1 MDVVPSVA
9 MSSRVDRLSFG
20 PTTVDFWPLADAARA
35 IADRSLRGDVHL
47 CNAYT
52 LALAD
57 ERADVLAS
65 LATAAAN
72 LPDGMPVVWWA
83 HRHGIPQAE
92 RVYGPDL
99 MEAVIDLGRGTAA
112 RHYLYGSTPEV
123 LDELQAAIAVRW
135 PGAEIAGAESPPFR
149 DLSDD
154 ELTASARRA
163 EAAGATIVWVGMGTP
178 KQDLIV
184 HRMATASDL
193 TFVAI
198 GAAFDFIAGTKSQAP
213 RWMMRIG
220 MEWFYRLITEPRR
233 LWKRYLVY
241 NAKFVRILWRD
252 RNTRR
257 ASSSAHESTT
267 PADNGS
273 DNGGR
278 RELV

>member
-1 MDVVPSVA
+1 
-9 MSSRVDRLSFG
+9 MSSRVDRLAFG

-35 IADRSLRGDVHL
+35 IADGSLRGGVHL

-52 LALAD
+52 LALAG
-57 ERADVLAS
+57 ERADVVAS
-65 LATAAAN
+65 LATPETN

-83 HRHGIPQAE
+83 HRHGIPQAQ

-99 MEAVIDLGRGTAA
+99 MEAVIDIGRGTAA

-123 LDELQAAIAVRW
+123 LEQLQAAIAARW
-135 PGAEIAGAESPPFR
+135 PGAEIAGVESPPFR

-184 HRMATASDL
+184 HRMANASDL

-241 NAKFVRILWRD
+241 NAKFVRMLWHD
-252 RNTRR
+252 RAVVR
-257 ASSSAHESTT
+257 T
-267 PADNGS
+267 PATSPETTAPGDDGS
-273 DNGGR
+273 GA
-278 RELV
+278 